1 MVAPLEATTFSLASH
16 PRETGTKQKQHQR
29 HSSAT
34 LNDNVSW
41 TSMNVGMVSG
51 GATRGSSQEENLAEV
66 GPVAT
71 IVGPL
76 TETEKN

>member
-1 MVAPLEATTFSLASH
+1 
-16 PRETGTKQKQHQR
+16 
-29 HSSAT
+29 
-34 LNDNVSW
+34 
-41 TSMNVGMVSG
+41 MNVGMVSG